1 MKKLVLN
8 SFHES
13 KGAKFSPF
21 AGWYMPM
28 SYGSSIDEH
37 LKTREKV
44 SIFDVSH
51 MGEIEVVGRNAESFL
66 SYILTQK
73 IDNVATGGALYSTI
87 CDEDGGTVD
96 DLIAYKRSD
105 ENFLLCVN
113 ASNILKDFDHLN
125 KFSNR
130 FDCNLIDRSDE
141 YGQLAIQGPLS
152 EQRISELFGEKVS
165 KIRKMEFI
173 EILWKNSQF
182 IISRTGYTGEDGFE
196 IYCPVNRLFEVASE
210 MDLLFEAFEMPWAG
224 LAARDTLRLEA
235 GFPLYG
241 NELSRDISPI
251 QAGLN
256 WSIDFDKD
264 EFVGK
269 SALLE
274 KINSGIKKKVLFYTA
289 RDRRIPRS
297 GMKVFQ
303 GDTEIGS
310 VLSGGYSPCTRTP
323 IGTVLIDLQLYSKK
337 EKELNVD
344 LGGRLAGIEIC
355 KPVFRKKCN

>member
-37 LKTREKV
+37 LKTREKF

-66 SYILTQK
+66 SYVLTQK
-73 IDNVATGGALYSTI
+73 IDNVAIGGALYSTI

-165 KIRKMEFI
+165 K
-173 EILWKNSQF
+173 N
-182 IISRTGYTGEDGFE
+182 
-196 IYCPVNRLFEVASE
+196 
-210 MDLLFEAFEMPWAG
+210 
-224 LAARDTLRLEA
+224 
-235 GFPLYG
+235 
-241 NELSRDISPI
+241 
-251 QAGLN
+251 
-256 WSIDFDKD
+256 
-264 EFVGK
+264 
-269 SALLE
+269 
-274 KINSGIKKKVLFYTA
+274 
-289 RDRRIPRS
+289 
-297 GMKVFQ
+297 
-303 GDTEIGS
+303 
-310 VLSGGYSPCTRTP
+310 
-323 IGTVLIDLQLYSKK
+323 
-337 EKELNVD
+337 
-344 LGGRLAGIEIC
+344 
-355 KPVFRKKCN
+355 